1 MEQQEKEIDCAE
13 VLSKIIFL
21 YLKEVAIP
29 FFRQDKLGVY
39 NGAINLYASKQINN
53 CTSIAKFYERVIGL
67 NQIESAT
74 AYGNVTILDEKSY
87 VKNQFVG
94 KFDRSS
100 RAVESESESDDPR
113 PGEGGL
119 AKHSMQRQRTITDAD
134 SFQSSYLLHPNPPR
148 ARLTAG
154 DASEQIIQRQ
164 ATSMIP
170 SPSAGRPR
178 LDVNQPNQS

>member
-1 MEQQEKEIDCAE
+1 VEQQEKEIDCAE

-113 PGEGGL
+113 QGEGGL
-119 AKHSMQRQRTITDAD
+119 AKYTLQRQRTKTDAD
-134 SFQSSYLLHPNPPR
+134 SFQPMLHPNPPR
-148 ARLTAG
+148 RLTLG